1 MTDADSVTNLQEY
14 SVSELAFAIKRSIED
29 GFGRVRLRGEISGLS
44 RPRSGHLYMD
54 LKDTDAVLAG
64 VCWKGVAE
72 RLGLVPE
79 DGMEVIV
86 TGKITAYPK
95 GSKYQ
100 IVIEAMEMA
109 GEGALLKLL
118 EDRKRK
124 LGAEGLFDENRK
136 VDPPYLPEVIGVVT
150 SPSGAVIRDIL
161 HRLADRFPRHV
172 LLWPVRVQGDGAAEE
187 IAAAIEG
194 FNRLGAGGLGAGDG
208 VPRPDVLIVARGG
221 GSVEDL
227 WAFNEE
233 IVVRAAAAS
242 DIPLISAIGHE
253 PDFTLIDFASDLRAP
268 TPTAA
273 AEFAVP
279 MRAELIAGVAT
290 LGARLFSG
298 TSRALERRRSAVEGL
313 ARGLRG
319 PREALELATQRLD
332 HGSERLFRAHAAA
345 LTAGSQRLES
355 AGRRLR
361 PDTLR
366 RGLDDGRRRLAD
378 NSVRMTRGVHR
389 ALADNTSRL
398 GHLAPR
404 LESVSHHG
412 VLARGYAVVRGDDG
426 APVTSAAGAVT
437 GMGLDIELRDGHI
450 STVVTDGAKASGPKQ
465 QKAKPA
471 PKPKTPGAAD
481 PQGSLL

>member
-1 MTDADSVTNLQEY
+1 MTDAGSVTNLQEY

-64 VCWKGVAE
+64 VCWKGVVE
-72 RLGLVPE
+72 RLGIVPE
-79 DGMEVIV
+79 EGMEVIV

-100 IVIEAMEMA
+100 IVIEAMKMA

-124 LGAEGLFDENRK
+124 LGAEGLFDEDRK
-136 VDPPYLPEVIGVVT
+136 VDLPYLPEVIGVVT

-172 LLWPVRVQGDGAAEE
+172 LLWPVRVQGEGAAEE
-187 IAAAIEG
+187 IIAAIQG
-194 FNRLGAGGLGAGDG
+194 FNGLGGGNA

-227 WAFNEE
+227 GAFNEE
-233 IVVRAAAAS
+233 IVVRAVASS

-253 PDFTLIDFASDLRAP
+253 PDFTLIDFAADLRAP

-279 MRAELIAGVAT
+279 MRAELIAGIAT

-298 TSRALERRRSAVEGL
+298 TSRALDRRRSAVEGL

-345 LTAGSQRLES
+345 VTAGAQRLES
-355 AGRRLR
+355 SGRRLR
-361 PDTLR
+361 PDMLR
-366 RGLDDGRRRLAD
+366 RGLDDGRQRLAD
-378 NSVRMTRGVHR
+378 TSVRLTRGVHR

-398 GHLAPR
+398 GNLAPR

-412 VLARGYAVVRGDDG
+412 VLARGYAVVRGQDG
-426 APVTSAAGAVT
+426 APMTSATGAVT

-450 STVVTDGAKASGPKQ
+450 STVVTGGANPSAPKIP
-465 QKAKPA
+465 KAKTA
-471 PKPKTPGAAD
+471 PKPKTPGTAD
-481 PQGSLL
+481 SQGSLL

>member
-1 MTDADSVTNLQEY
+1 MINTGSVTNLQEY

-64 VCWKGVAE
+64 VCWRGVVE
-72 RLGLVPE
+72 RLGIVPE
-79 DGMEVIV
+79 EGMEVIV

-124 LGAEGLFDENRK
+124 LGAEGLFDEDRK
-136 VDPPYLPEVIGVVT
+136 VELPYLPEVIGVVT

-172 LLWPVRVQGDGAAEE
+172 LLWPVRVQGEGAAEE
-187 IAAAIEG
+187 IIAAIQG
-194 FNRLGAGGLGAGDG
+194 FNGLGGGNA

-227 WAFNEE
+227 GAFNEE
-233 IVVRAAAAS
+233 IVVRAVASS

-253 PDFTLIDFASDLRAP
+253 PDFTLIDFAADLRAP

-279 MRAELIAGVAT
+279 MRAELIAGIAT

-298 TSRALERRRSAVEGL
+298 TSRALDRRRSAVEGL
-313 ARGLRG
+313 GRGLRG

-345 LTAGSQRLES
+345 VTAGAQRLES
-355 AGRRLR
+355 SGRRLR
-361 PDTLR
+361 PDMLR
-366 RGLDDGRRRLAD
+366 RGLDDGRQRLT
-378 NSVRMTRGVHR
+378 NTSVRLTRVVHR

-398 GHLAPR
+398 GNLAPR

-412 VLARGYAVVRGDDG
+412 VLARGYAVVRGQDG
-426 APVTSAAGAVT
+426 APMTSATGAVT

-450 STVVTDGAKASGPKQ
+450 STVVTGGANPSAPKIP
-465 QKAKPA
+465 KAKTA
-471 PKPKTPGAAD
+471 PKPKTPGTAD

>member
-1 MTDADSVTNLQEY
+1 MINTGSVTNLQEY

-64 VCWKGVAE
+64 VCWRGVVE
-72 RLGLVPE
+72 RLGIVPE
-79 DGMEVIV
+79 EGMEVIV

-124 LGAEGLFDENRK
+124 LGAEGLFDEDRK
-136 VDPPYLPEVIGVVT
+136 VDLPYLPEVIGVVT

-172 LLWPVRVQGDGAAEE
+172 LLWPVRVQGEGAAEE
-187 IAAAIEG
+187 IIAAIQG
-194 FNRLGAGGLGAGDG
+194 FNGLGGGNA

-227 WAFNEE
+227 GAFNEE
-233 IVVRAAAAS
+233 IVVRAVASS

-253 PDFTLIDFASDLRAP
+253 PDFTLIDFAADLRAP

-279 MRAELIAGVAT
+279 MRAELIAGIAT

-298 TSRALERRRSAVEGL
+298 TSRALDRRRSAVEGL
-313 ARGLRG
+313 GRGLRG

-345 LTAGSQRLES
+345 VTAGAQRLES
-355 AGRRLR
+355 SGRRLR
-361 PDTLR
+361 PDMLR
-366 RGLDDGRRRLAD
+366 RGLDDGRQRLAD
-378 NSVRMTRGVHR
+378 TSVRLTRGVHR

-398 GHLAPR
+398 GNLAPR

-412 VLARGYAVVRGDDG
+412 VLARGYAVVRGQDG
-426 APVTSAAGAVT
+426 APMTSATGAVT

-450 STVVTDGAKASGPKQ
+450 STVVTGGANPSAPKIP
-465 QKAKPA
+465 KAKTA
-471 PKPKTPGAAD
+471 PKPKTPGTAD
-481 PQGSLL
+481 SQGSLL

>member
-1 MTDADSVTNLQEY
+1 MINTGSATNLQEY

-64 VCWKGVAE
+64 VCWRGVVE
-72 RLGLVPE
+72 RLGIVPE
-79 DGMEVIV
+79 EGMEVIV

-124 LGAEGLFDENRK
+124 LGAEGLFDEDRK
-136 VDPPYLPEVIGVVT
+136 VELPYLPEVIGVVT

-172 LLWPVRVQGDGAAEE
+172 LLWPVRVQGEGAAEE
-187 IAAAIEG
+187 IIAAIQG
-194 FNRLGAGGLGAGDG
+194 FNGLGGGNA

-227 WAFNEE
+227 GAFNEE
-233 IVVRAAAAS
+233 IVVRAVASS

-253 PDFTLIDFASDLRAP
+253 PDFTLIDFAADLRAP

-279 MRAELIAGVAT
+279 MRAELIAGIAT

-298 TSRALERRRSAVEGL
+298 TSRALDRRRSAVEGL

-345 LTAGSQRLES
+345 VTAGAQRLES
-355 AGRRLR
+355 SGRRLR
-361 PDTLR
+361 PDMLR
-366 RGLDDGRRRLAD
+366 RGLDDGRQRLT
-378 NSVRMTRGVHR
+378 NTSVRLTRVVHR

-398 GHLAPR
+398 GNLAPR

-412 VLARGYAVVRGDDG
+412 VLARGYAVVRGQDG
-426 APVTSAAGAVT
+426 APMTSATGAVT

-450 STVVTDGAKASGPKQ
+450 STVVTGGANPSAPKIP
-465 QKAKPA
+465 KAKTA
-471 PKPKTPGAAD
+471 PKPKTPGTAD
-481 PQGSLL
+481 SQGSLL

>member
-1 MTDADSVTNLQEY
+1 MINTGSVTNLQEY

-64 VCWKGVAE
+64 VCWRGVVE
-72 RLGLVPE
+72 RLGIVPE
-79 DGMEVIV
+79 EGMEVIV

-124 LGAEGLFDENRK
+124 LGAEGLFDEDRK
-136 VDPPYLPEVIGVVT
+136 VELPYLPEVIGVVT

-172 LLWPVRVQGDGAAEE
+172 LLWPVRVQGEGAAEE
-187 IAAAIEG
+187 IIAAIQG
-194 FNRLGAGGLGAGDG
+194 FNGLGGGNA

-227 WAFNEE
+227 GAFNEE
-233 IVVRAAAAS
+233 IVVRAVASS

-253 PDFTLIDFASDLRAP
+253 PDFTLIDFAADLRAP

-279 MRAELIAGVAT
+279 MRAELIAGIAT

-298 TSRALERRRSAVEGL
+298 TSRALDRRRSAVEGL
-313 ARGLRG
+313 GRGLRG

-345 LTAGSQRLES
+345 VTAGAQRLES
-355 AGRRLR
+355 SGRRLR
-361 PDTLR
+361 PDMLR
-366 RGLDDGRRRLAD
+366 RGLDDGRQRLT
-378 NSVRMTRGVHR
+378 NTSVRLTRVVHR

-398 GHLAPR
+398 GNLAPR

-412 VLARGYAVVRGDDG
+412 VLARGYAVVRGQDG
-426 APVTSAAGAVT
+426 APMTSATGAVT

-450 STVVTDGAKASGPKQ
+450 STVVTGGANPSAPKIP
-465 QKAKPA
+465 KAKTA
-471 PKPKTPGAAD
+471 PKPKTPGTAD
-481 PQGSLL
+481 SQGSLL